1 MSISRLEV
9 LYETK
14 TLKAH
19 NRLKIV
25 FKIHFNLLN
34 PIFVKIENPHSKNG
48 KIIRKKKY
56 SYYEA
61 GEGRQLLSTRP
72 NGRFK

>member
-34 PIFVKIENPHSKNG
+34 PIFVKIENPHSKHG
-48 KIIRKKKY
+48 KNYKK
-56 SYYEA
+56 E
-61 GEGRQLLSTRP
+61 EIQLL
-72 NGRFK
+72 

>member
-14 TLKAH
+14 TLKKAH

-34 PIFVKIENPHSKNG
+34 PIFVKIENPHSKHG
-48 KIIRKKKY
+48 KNYKKEVNTAIMKL
-56 SYYEA
+56 
-61 GEGRQLLSTRP
+61 EGTP
-72 NGRFK
+72 IVIYTA

>member
-14 TLKAH
+14 TLKKAH

-34 PIFVKIENPHSKNG
+34 PIFVKIENPHSKHG
-48 KIIRKKKY
+48 KNYKKEGKY

-61 GEGRQLLSTRP
+61 GEERQLLSYTA
-72 NGRFK
+72 